1 MKTILVTGVAGFVGQ
16 KTAQL
21 LLRDGFNVVGIDNLN
36 EYYDIRLKEYRLSQL
51 TGKNGFKFINI
62 DIEDIDKLN
71 EIMIDYKFQGVINL
85 AARAGV
91 RYSLENPN
99 IYVSTN
105 IQGSLNILEI
115 SRKLGIEKFVLAS
128 TSSIY
133 AGEEMPFSEKLS
145 VNSPISP
152 YAATKK
158 AAELM
163 AYSFHSV
170 YGIDVSVVRY
180 FTVYGPAG
188 RPDMSIFR
196 FIKWKV

>member
-51 TGKNGFKFINI
+51 TRNNGFKFINI

-105 IQGSLNILEI
+105 IQGSLNL
-115 SRKLGIEKFVLAS
+115 
-128 TSSIY
+128 
-133 AGEEMPFSEKLS
+133 
-145 VNSPISP
+145 
-152 YAATKK
+152 
-158 AAELM
+158 
-163 AYSFHSV
+163 
-170 YGIDVSVVRY
+170 
-180 FTVYGPAG
+180 
-188 RPDMSIFR
+188 
-196 FIKWKV
+196 